1 MNGNGCIQGKE
12 GWTFPPKEE
21 AALLRRPLPLLY
33 YLFSIN
39 EHTNIPHTPPLN
51 SNKPSMTIPSQPKQV
66 KSHWYYIFW
75 ASATLCVV
83 LGQVYVAHSY
93 RELALALTKTLW
105 SIN

>member
-1 MNGNGCIQGKE
+1 MYTGK
-12 GWTFPPKEE
+12 GRVDLFLKGGIPSFGLIPPF
-21 AALLRRPLPLLY
+21 LY
-33 YLFSIN
+33 YLFSLK
-39 EHTNIPHTPPLN
+39 EHTNIPNTPPLN

-75 ASATLCVV
+75 SSATLCVV